1 MLQKVK
7 LPEIS
12 NMLVKSEK
20 LFLMTFGPKPL
31 LNININIKILTI
43 DLFQVN
49 VLFGNGVWTVDHI
62 CWLFEWSY
70 LQILLLILS
79 EFKLNSITTVIF
91 ENLGFSDD
99 FKENRS

>member
-31 LNININIKILTI
+31 LNININIKIVTI

-49 VLFGNGVWTVDHI
+49 VLFGNGV
-62 CWLFEWSY
+62 
-70 LQILLLILS
+70 
-79 EFKLNSITTVIF
+79 
-91 ENLGFSDD
+91 
-99 FKENRS
+99 